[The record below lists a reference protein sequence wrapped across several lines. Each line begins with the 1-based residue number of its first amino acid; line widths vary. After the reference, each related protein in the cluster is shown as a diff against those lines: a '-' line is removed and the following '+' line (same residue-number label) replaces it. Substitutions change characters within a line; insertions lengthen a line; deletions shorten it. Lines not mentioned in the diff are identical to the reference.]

1 MRTKTLLLI
10 AAIGAAGVGT
20 SMAQVYSVNAVGYVN
35 TTIPASGFALIS
47 NPLKAAT
54 NTISALFAGVPD
66 GTKVFKYI
74 PGTGYAIAAYDEL
87 GGSFLPDSVASLNVM
102 PGEGVF
108 VQNPTKT
115 PLTITFVGEV
125 PQGVLSTALV
135 AGLQIVS
142 SQVPQAGIITTDL
155 GYTPADG
162 DKVYQFT
169 PAQAY
174 YISAYDAGFGEWAPA
189 LKPLAVGEAVF
200 LQKVAA
206 GTWTRTFNVNQ

>member
-1 MRTKTLLLI
+1 
-10 AAIGAAGVGT
+10 
-20 SMAQVYSVNAVGYVN
+20 MAQVYSVNAVGYVN
-35 TTIPASGFALIS
+35 TTVPASGYALIS

-54 NTISALFAGVPD
+54 NTIAALFAGVPD
-66 GTKVFKYI
+66 GTKVFKYA
-74 PGTGYAIAAYDEL
+74 PGSGYTIAQYDSL
-87 GGSFLPDSVASLNVM
+87 GGSFTPDAAAALTVM

-108 VQNPTKT
+108 VQNPTT
-115 PLTITFVGEV
+115 SPLTITFVGEV
-125 PQGVLSTALV
+125 PQGTLTTTLV

-142 SQVPQAGIITTDL
+142 SQVPQAGDMTAL
-155 GYTPADG
+155 GYVADDG

-169 PAQAY
+169 AAQAY
-174 YISAYDAGFGEWAPA
+174 YISQYDALGGAWAPA